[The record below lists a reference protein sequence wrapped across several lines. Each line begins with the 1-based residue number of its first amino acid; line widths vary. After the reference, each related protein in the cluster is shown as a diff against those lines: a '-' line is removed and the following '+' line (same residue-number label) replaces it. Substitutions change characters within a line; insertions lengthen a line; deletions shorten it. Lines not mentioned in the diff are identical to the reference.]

1 MASDSINANVG
12 GMDYSSNYSYLKST
26 DAKKDAKQDS
36 IAVKPA
42 DIVKTN
48 EESKSKK
55 EADGVKNA
63 DTTQKAS
70 EAKSIYDEQQV
81 VAKKEEERRRREAEE
96 EARAEYLRELSDK
109 LNSKVDTLSK
119 SIKFGVND
127 KADSIVISVIEQ
139 NNEKKVKE
147 LSKEDADKLFRRM
160 DYVLGVLFDNKA

>member
-1 MASDSINANVG
+1 MASESINSSVG
-12 GMDYSSNYSYLKST
+12 GSDYNLNYSYAKST

-36 IAVKPA
+36 VVKPL
-42 DIVKTN
+42 DTPKPN
-48 EESKSKK
+48 EETKTKQDINSANRSEKTEKTSEVQSIYEEQQAASKK
-55 EADGVKNA
+55 EED
-63 DTTQKAS
+63 
-70 EAKSIYDEQQV
+70 
-81 VAKKEEERRRREAEE
+81 RRKQEAED

>member
-1 MASDSINANVG
+1 MASDSINANIG
-12 GMDYSSNYSYLKST
+12 GMDYASNYSYLKST
-26 DAKKDAKQDS
+26 DAKKDTKQDS
-36 IAVKPA
+36 VAAKPT
-42 DIVKTN
+42 DTIKPN

-55 EADGVKNA
+55 ESDGVKNTDATQKTA
-63 DTTQKAS
+63 DT
-70 EAKSIYDEQQV
+70 KSVYEEQQV
-81 VAKKEEERRRREAEE
+81 ASKKEEDRRRREAEE

-109 LNSKVDTLSK
+109 LNSKVDSLSK
-119 SIKFGVND
+119 SIKFGIND